1 MRLRKRKN
9 NHLLFLLCTL
19 RIFAFVLCSPSPEEL
34 AVVPT
39 SLEESTKLL
48 ISLGFDLSNIC
59 HLTSDS
65 YAPEF
70 PKCSTIR
77 RRNLQGSAMDE
88 DTSHETEAE
97 IDVET
102 TSWAYLT
109 YYIAMSTFCIAVS
122 SIMAGLLMGLM
133 TLEPLS
139 LHILIRTSE
148 DEKERRIAEE
158 LLPLVERH
166 HLMLVSILLVN
177 CYAAESLP
185 VFLSYLMPEKVAVL
199 LSVVTI
205 LIFGE
210 IIPSAVFTG
219 PNQVQIAGRLTPIVR
234 IVIFSTFLISYPMS
248 KLLDALV
255 VDDDERNL
263 YNRGELSAL
272 IRIHYEE
279 RMAWKRRQ
287 IKHRSSVNRAI
298 SSIGC
303 IAYPKKTVQQPSEK
317 SPLLNGEYGANAKL
331 LVVPE
336 GGVENN
342 LQQQQERDNDE
353 EDFTLDDTLSLRSIE
368 VNMAQGAL
376 QMRTKTARD
385 IYRPMRDV
393 FSIPY
398 DAVLNDAN
406 LATIY
411 HQGFT
416 RIPVYER
423 HFSGHS
429 SANGSGGG
437 GKNET
442 RAIRGILYT
451 KHLILVDRSDDRLVS
466 TLPLLQPPCVSP
478 DANLIDLLDIFQSGT
493 STTGKVSHMAIVCE
507 HPDIADHALD
517 SGKAIPRKAGVI
529 GIITLEDVMEEL
541 LQQNILDE
549 MDRKEREDM
558 DRARWAIARWK
569 LFVKKRRLERQASQR
584 REGSSESITL
594 RRLQSRMKYR
604 TCSEGDETAPS

>member
-1 MRLRKRKN
+1 MKCRKGKSK
-9 NHLLFLLCTL
+9 LFFSLCIL
-19 RIFAFVLCSPSPEEL
+19 RILAFVRCSPFVEEQ

-39 SLEESTKLL
+39 SVEEATKLL
-48 ISLGFDLSNIC
+48 ISLGFDLSKVC
-59 HLTSDS
+59 HPTSNR

-70 PKCSTIR
+70 PQCSTVSKDGGLG
-77 RRNLQGSAMDE
+77 RNPRGSSTDE
-88 DTSHETEAE
+88 EASQEETEEATD
-97 IDVET
+97 IET
-102 TSWAYLT
+102 TSWAHWT
-109 YYIAMSTFCIAVS
+109 YYMVMSTLCIAIS

-148 DEKERRIAEE
+148 DEEERRIAED

-166 HLMLVSILLVN
+166 HLILVSILLVN

-234 IVIFSTFLISYPMS
+234 TVIFLTFFISYPMS

-287 IKHRSSVNRAI
+287 IKQRSSVNRAI

-303 IAYPKKTVQQPSEK
+303 IAYPKKAVQQPTEK
-317 SPLLNGEYGANAKL
+317 TPLLNSEYDTITTLLEVPDGGADD
-331 LVVPE
+331 
-336 GGVENN
+336 N
-342 LQQQQERDNDE
+342 LQQQQHQQELDDE
-353 EDFTLDDTLSLRSIE
+353 EEDITLDDTLSLRSIE

-429 SANGSGGG
+429 SVNGSGGA
-437 GKNET
+437 GKNDT

-478 DANLIDLLDIFQSGT
+478 NANLIDLLDLFQSGT
-493 STTGKVSHMAIVCE
+493 TTSGKVSHMAIVCE
-507 HPDIADHALD
+507 HPDIAEHALE
-517 SGKAIPRKAGVI
+517 SGKAIPRKAGAM

-549 MDRKEREDM
+549 MDRKEREKM
-558 DRARWAIARWK
+558 DRARWAVARWK
-569 LFVKKRRLERQASQR
+569 LFVKKRRLERQSNQR
-584 REGSSESITL
+584 
-594 RRLQSRMKYR
+594 
-604 TCSEGDETAPS
+604 

>member
-1 MRLRKRKN
+1 MRLRKGKSN
-9 NHLLFLLCTL
+9 LFFLLCIL
-19 RIFAFVLCSPSPEEL
+19 RIFGFVLCSSLVEEL

-39 SLEESTKLL
+39 SVEEATKLL
-48 ISLGFDLSNIC
+48 ISLGFDLSKVC
-59 HLTSDS
+59 HPTSS
-65 YAPEF
+65 RYAPEF
-70 PKCSTIR
+70 PQCSTISDD
-77 RRNLQGSAMDE
+77 GSLRKNPRGSSIDE
-88 DTSHETEAE
+88 EASQEEAE
-97 IDVET
+97 GDIDVDT

-109 YYIAMSTFCIAVS
+109 YYLVMSTFCIAVS

-148 DEKERRIAEE
+148 DEKERRIAED

-166 HLMLVSILLVN
+166 HLILVSILLVN

-234 IVIFSTFLISYPMS
+234 TVIFLTFFISYPIS

-287 IKHRSSVNRAI
+287 IKQRSSVNRAI

-303 IAYPKKTVQQPSEK
+303 IAYPRKAVQQPTEK
-317 SPLLNGEYGANAKL
+317 SPLLNSEYNTFTALLDVPDSGADNDL
-331 LVVPE
+331 QDQQ
-336 GGVENN
+336 
-342 LQQQQERDNDE
+342 LQQELDDE

-423 HFSGHS
+423 HSSGHS
-429 SANGSGGG
+429 SANSSGGG
-437 GKNET
+437 GKNDT

-478 DANLIDLLDIFQSGT
+478 NANLIDLLDLFQSGT
-493 STTGKVSHMAIVCE
+493 TTTGKVSHMAIVCE
-507 HPDIADHALD
+507 HPDIAEHALD
-517 SGKAIPRKAGVI
+517 SGKAIPRKAGAM

-549 MDRKEREDM
+549 MDRKEREKM
-558 DRARWAIARWK
+558 DRARWAVARWK
-569 LFVKKRRLERQASQR
+569 LYVKKRRLERQTNQR
-584 REGSSESITL
+584 SGGSKESIAP
-594 RRLQSRMKYR
+594 RRI
-604 TCSEGDETAPS
+604 